1 MTKTC
6 LIVEDSNFLIEI
18 YKYNLKE
25 LDLHILEPA
34 MDGKSAVD
42 RILSEQPDLVILDL
56 VLPELSGV
64 DVLKKCVSEVR
75 SKFLVISSLDG
86 EDIKKQVKTLGALAF
101 LEKPFKKSELVQ
113 VIQSIMI
120 DFTEVQNG

>member
-6 LIVEDSNFLIEI
+6 LIVEDSSFLIEI